1 MSRRRLIRIA
11 GPTLA
16 ALLVEV
22 LFMMRT
28 IADKG
33 LWDSWTYSYEKV
45 ISGYLEWVFPL
56 TILVVVSVE
65 AIQIITDEWW
75 SKRGWALEIATYAI
89 SYAAGGFLVA
99 GSIGLIDTLVRT
111 FYLGAVC
118 VVFGLLHWSVQTSV
132 SRVLGARPVVA

>member
-11 GPTLA
+11 GPTVA
-16 ALLVEV
+16 ALLIEV
-22 LFMMRT
+22 LFMLRT
-28 IADKG
+28 IADKD
-33 LWDSWTYSYEKV
+33 LWDSWTYSYGKV

-65 AIQIITDEWW
+65 AIQIIIDALWP
-75 SKRGWALEIATYAI
+75 KRGWALEIATYAL

-111 FYLGAVC
+111 LSLAAVC

-132 SRVLGARPVVA
+132 SRVTGARPVAA